1 KNRNAM
7 NLRYLIGFCLILVG
21 CDGDGIKDKD
31 PDERMIREA
40 MCVVASERFQLY
52 DEAERHRAHGI
63 EAGRVRFNRDGTPN
77 DFTEQIH
84 KVRPLMNN
92 FSKDYNAEYLK
103 TRCDKRITVGEFNSA

>member
-1 KNRNAM
+1 M

-63 EAGRVRFNRDGTPN
+63 EAGR
-77 DFTEQIH
+77 
-84 KVRPLMNN
+84 
-92 FSKDYNAEYLK
+92 
-103 TRCDKRITVGEFNSA
+103 

>member
-1 KNRNAM
+1 M
-7 NLRYLIGFCLILVG
+7 SPRYLIGFFLLLVG
-21 CDGDGIKDKD
+21 CDGDAIKDKD

-63 EAGRVRFNRDGTPN
+63 EAGRVRFNRDGIPN
-77 DFTEQIH
+77 DFTVQIH
-84 KVRPLMNN
+84 KVRPMMNN

-103 TRCDKRITVGEFNSA
+103 TRCDKKITVGEFNGA